1 MEEKKNKSTIVEI
14 IKETIIAFAI
24 AVAFAV
30 FVGQPVVV
38 QGQSMENT
46 YHDGQYLF
54 MEKISHAFN
63 NIDRFDILVF
73 EMDNGKKLIKRVI
86 GLPGETVQITDD
98 GSILINGEKIEENFG
113 KEQIINAG
121 DAANEIRLGKG
132 EFFVLGDNRNN
143 SMDSRN
149 SRVGVV
155 EDKKIL
161 GTILFGK

>member
-24 AVAFAV
+24 AAAFAV

-54 MEKISHAFN
+54 MEKITHAFN

-73 EMDNGKKLIKRVI
+73 EMDNGTKLIKRVI

-98 GSILINGEKIEENFG
+98 GSILH
-113 KEQIINAG
+113 
-121 DAANEIRLGKG
+121 RLLP
-132 EFFVLGDNRNN
+132 EML
-143 SMDSRN
+143 
-149 SRVGVV
+149 
-155 EDKKIL
+155 
-161 GTILFGK
+161 

>member
-24 AVAFAV
+24 AAAFAV

-54 MEKISHAFN
+54 MEKITHAFN
-63 NIDRFDILVF
+63 SIDRFDILVF
-73 EMDNGKKLIKRVI
+73 EMDNGTKLIKRVI

-98 GSILINGEKIEENFG
+98 GCILINGEKIEENFG
-113 KEQIINAG
+113 KEQINDAG
-121 DAANEIRLGKG
+121 DAANEISLGKG
-132 EFFVLGDNRNN
+132 EYFVLGDNRNN

>member
-24 AVAFAV
+24 AAAFAV

-54 MEKISHAFN
+54 MEKITHAFN

-73 EMDNGKKLIKRVI
+73 EMDNGTKLIKRVI

-113 KEQIINAG
+113 KEQINDAG
-121 DAANEIRLGKG
+121 DAANEISLGKG
-132 EFFVLGDNRNN
+132 EYFVLGDNRNN

-155 EDKKIL
+155 EDKEIL

>member
-24 AVAFAV
+24 AAAFAV

-54 MEKISHAFN
+54 MEKISKWTGNF
-63 NIDRFDILVF
+63 DRFDVMVF
-73 EMDNGKKLIKRVI
+73 KMDNGTKLIKRVI

-98 GSILINGEKIEENFG
+98 GSILINGEKIEENYG
-113 KEQIINAG
+113 KEQINDAG
-121 DAANEIRLGKG
+121 IAAEEIKLGEG
-132 EFFVLGDNRNN
+132 EYFVLGDNRNN

-149 SRVGVV
+149 SKVGIV
-155 EDKKIL
+155 EADDIL
-161 GTILFGK
+161 GAVLFGK

>member
-1 MEEKKNKSTIVEI
+1 
-14 IKETIIAFAI
+14 
-24 AVAFAV
+24 
-30 FVGQPVVV
+30 
-38 QGQSMENT
+38 
-46 YHDGQYLF
+46 